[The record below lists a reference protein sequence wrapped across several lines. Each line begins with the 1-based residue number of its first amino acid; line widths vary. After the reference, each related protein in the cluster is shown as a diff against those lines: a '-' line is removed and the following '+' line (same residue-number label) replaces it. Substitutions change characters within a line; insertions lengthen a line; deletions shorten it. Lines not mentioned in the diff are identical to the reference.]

1 MKGTAYEGNSGVAQT
16 MGLNNKIGTASSD
29 NTLDRAGSYFSLGN
43 FAKNFLGQSANGL
56 FGWTNI
62 FNKGDPA
69 KYNSELWNN
78 YQRTIHGLW
87 SDEQL
92 QALQFAYALALDS
105 VGSFSTANS
114 LFKIDGNSMAN
125 WLQNLKSADTLQNA
139 LNTLWKNN
147 LKPVGSDGS
156 TWDGSVDLNSWY
168 KDSKWY
174 NKYGTGGASDGLG
187 ANMGGG
193 SPVPSGYP
201 WTGSAGYPTY
211 PSGKK
216 HTGIDFAISQGT
228 PVGAAVSGTIA
239 QVNDSGSKGYGR
251 HVIVQGDNGKWFVYG
266 HLSQPKVS
274 KGQHVEAGNLIG
286 LSGNTGNSTGPHL
299 HFEARNN
306 SRYGS
311 DISPY
316 PYLTNGL
323 FSPNGQAS
331 GSLVQGNNITV
342 DSEDYSKTQQAQ
354 QSSIRYSTR
363 FVSSRF
369 SKSLNMGGPTLDVKE
384 DPLEATMSK
393 KFDELISVITSLS
406 ERQDSDSMILQALSN
421 STRRPAEFGG
431 GR

>member
-1 MKGTAYEGNSGVAQT
+1 
-16 MGLNNKIGTASSD
+16 
-29 NTLDRAGSYFSLGN
+29 
-43 FAKNFLGQSANGL
+43 
-56 FGWTNI
+56 
-62 FNKGDPA
+62 
-69 KYNSELWNN
+69 
-78 YQRTIHGLW
+78 
-87 SDEQL
+87 
-92 QALQFAYALALDS
+92 
-105 VGSFSTANS
+105 
-114 LFKIDGNSMAN
+114 
-125 WLQNLKSADTLQNA
+125 
-139 LNTLWKNN
+139 
-147 LKPVGSDGS
+147 
-156 TWDGSVDLNSWY
+156 
-168 KDSKWY
+168 
-174 NKYGTGGASDGLG
+174 
-187 ANMGGG
+187 MGGG

-201 WTGSAGYPTY
+201 WTGTAGYPTY
-211 PSGKK
+211 PKGAR
-216 HTGIDFAISQGT
+216 HTGIDFGISQGT
-228 PVGAAVSGTIA
+228 PVGAAVSGTVA
-239 QVNDSGSKGYGR
+239 QVNDSGSRGYGR

-331 GSLVQGNNITV
+331 GSLVKGNNITA

-369 SKSLNMGGPTLDVKE
+369 NKSLNMGGPTLDVKE

-393 KFDELISVITSLS
+393 KFDELIGVITSLS

-421 STRRPAEFGG
+421 STRRPVEFGG